1 MNISLNEVKS
11 SELSYQPLKFS
22 FSQQL
27 NLQTSVPQTVT
38 LPEFSKVRK
47 WIKQWTTHVQYL
59 KQKGSAQNI
68 FKVFLM

>member
-47 WIKQWTTHVQYL
+47 
-59 KQKGSAQNI
+59 
-68 FKVFLM
+68 